1 MITLSGLGE
10 IRNHAD
16 QIAVTYGVGANRL
29 YYGCILREAEDD
41 YKIIVNSSPIFES
54 SRAAREAM
62 AKIINF
68 ASHWVE
74 SDLRSP
80 ACPLQILLCQSP
92 EEYKEFCRV
101 SSAIEQPA

>member
-29 YYGCILREAEDD
+29 YYGCIIREVGDD
-41 YKIIVNSSPIFES
+41 YKTIVTSSPIFES
-54 SRAAREAM
+54 PRAAREAM
-62 AKIINF
+62 AKIVNF
-68 ASHWVE
+68 ASHWVR
-74 SDLRSP
+74 SDLASP
-80 ACPLQILLCQSP
+80 TCPLQILLCKSP